1 MDVLHSFINDKKIKS
16 KLNSKASFSH
26 MYKNSDKVGGVIH
39 SKLPKMTMPKMDIP
53 KIVYNTPKYK
63 HHPTA
68 RNFQNMHFSS
78 LIRRDKHSRNETS
91 SAPAQPHVNASSHD
105 VFTQAAS
112 AFTGPTQQTPKSSTP
127 NSMPNYSTIFTA
139 PTGPASSKITASAVT
154 DEKGRYGERFKN
166 LQVAALTDTE
176 AKALLPTVSAQLA
189 AGLTPDV
196 TTLKQ
201 LEPYLKVGALQQ
213 KPTDTYGTT
222 IASSRISKGT
232 GFTGPGDPVANMG
245 GVFHES
251 FRDTTPQYM
260 YSQPGPGM
268 FGGASTRGTNNT
280 NALKSSTPGSSN
292 IIATGGLTNST
303 MPTQQGTMQNII
315 TGEVSA
321 FTGSSSSGGKSSA
334 PVNPFTTA
342 PYGGSTSIK
351 APTPVKQ
358 QSSIGLTINKPV
370 ATVTTKAASNV
381 TTTQKGNQITTT
393 ISKPTVVKDIAKAV
407 ATTYKS
413 GTEGKTTTV
422 GKIIGGTGA
431 VIGKAIG
438 SLFGGS
444 KSSSSSSSSSKS
456 SGKK

>member
-1 MDVLHSFINDKKIKS
+1 MDVLHSFMNNKKLKS
-16 KLNSKASFSH
+16 KITSKTNFSH
-26 MYKNSDKVGGVIH
+26 MYKTSDKVGGTIH
-39 SKLPKMTMPKMDIP
+39 SKLPKMTMPKYVMP
-53 KIVYNTPKYK
+53 KISYNTPTYK

-78 LIRRDKHSRNETS
+78 LIRRDKHSRNETAS
-91 SAPAQPHVNASSHD
+91 TPAQAHVNASAPD
-105 VFTQAAS
+105 VFTKAAS
-112 AFTGPTQQTPKSSTP
+112 AFTGVQDNAPKSSAP
-127 NSMPNYSTIFTA
+127 SMPNYSAIFA
-139 PTGPASSKITASAVT
+139 SPTGGPASSKITASAVT

-245 GVFHES
+245 GVFHET
-251 FRDTTPQYM
+251 FRDNTQPTQYL
-260 YSQPGPGM
+260 YSQSGPGM
-268 FGGASTRGTNNT
+268 FGPAGTRGTNNT
-280 NALKSSTPGSSN
+280 TALGLKSSTPGSTT
-292 IIATGGLTNST
+292 IAIGGLTNT
-303 MPTQQGTMQNII
+303 TAPTQQSTMQNII
-315 TGEVSA
+315 TGEVSS
-321 FTGSSSSGGKSSA
+321 FTGTSDQGKSSA

-342 PYGGSTSIK
+342 PYGGSTTIK
-351 APTPVKQ
+351 APSSTSSNK
-358 QSSIGLTINKPV
+358 QSSIGLTINKPT
-370 ATVTTKAASNV
+370 ATVTTKAAANV

-393 ISKPTVVKDIAKAV
+393 IAKPKVVQNIAKAV

-422 GKIIGGTGA
+422 GKVVGGTGA
-431 VIGKAIG
+431 VLKSVFKAIT
-438 SLFGGS
+438 
-444 KSSSSSSSSSKS
+444 
-456 SGKK
+456 KKK